1 MAFCSTIQMKHTINN
16 IFCLNE
22 IYVICILLK
31 NCVFLENI
39 SKLVFTI
46 TMFYILFALKT
57 INICFLVLMYLLK
70 YKI

>member
-1 MAFCSTIQMKHTINN
+1 M
-16 IFCLNE
+16 
-22 IYVICILLK
+22 
-31 NCVFLENI
+31 FLENI

-46 TMFYILFALKT
+46 IMFYILFALKT

>member
-1 MAFCSTIQMKHTINN
+1 MAFCSTIQIKYTINN

-22 IYVICILLK
+22 IYVIFILLK
-31 NCVFLENI
+31 NFVFENI

-57 INICFLVLMYLLK
+57 INICFVLVLNLFFQ
-70 YKI
+70 I